1 MNPTNEQELRA
12 ILGEIPNYIF
22 ECLELSD
29 EVKKEWKHGS
39 KASDF
44 GSHKQ
49 FVQMFSRRIQAH
61 TNAEIAKVLDRLEAE
76 LNEQKKAAETN
87 LAYHVDVTK
96 NERLIRDWQGTVHGI
111 EFCRPAIAAERAKL
125 KEVK

>member
-1 MNPTNEQELRA
+1 MKSTNEQELRER
-12 ILGEIPNYIF
+12 IEQCFSSNVEESSESI
-22 ECLELSD
+22 ELFD
-29 EVKKEWKHGS
+29 TDRVI
-39 KASDF
+39 ADIATF
-44 GSHKQ
+44 
-49 FVQMFSRRIQAH
+49 ITPH
-61 TNAEIAKVLDRLEAE
+61 TNAGIAKVLDRLEAE

-111 EFCRPAIAAERAKL
+111 AFCRPAIAAERSKL

>member
-1 MNPTNEQELRA
+1 MNPTNEQELDPIINIMDMWDFSPFQDEDTRRERVYK
-12 ILGEIPNYIF
+12 EI
-22 ECLELSD
+22 E
-29 EVKKEWKHGS
+29 
-39 KASDF
+39 
-44 GSHKQ
+44 
-49 FVQMFSRRIQAH
+49 AH
-61 TNAEIAKVLDRLEAE
+61 TNAEIAKVLERLEAE

>member
-1 MNPTNEQELRA
+1 MNPTNEQELRKRIVLKLSA
-12 ILGEIPNYIF
+12 KLAAHTPLGDTEILNA
-22 ECLELSD
+22 
-29 EVKKEWKHGS
+29 
-39 KASDF
+39 ASITA
-44 GSHKQ
+44 HLLPL
-49 FVQMFSRRIQAH
+49 IQSY
-61 TNAEIAKVLDRLEAE
+61 TNAEIAKVLERLEAE

>member
-1 MNPTNEQELRA
+1 MTAPPSPTENTEELQTRIWELLDDHFDTALLTDEDADSIDDA
-12 ILGEIPNYIF
+12 I
-22 ECLELSD
+22 
-29 EVKKEWKHGS
+29 K
-39 KASDF
+39 
-44 GSHKQ
+44 
-49 FVQMFSRRIQAH
+49 AH
-61 TNAEIAKVLDRLEAE
+61 TNAEIAKVLERLEAE

>member
-1 MNPTNEQELRA
+1 MTKAKDELTKQLREELA
-12 ILGEIPNYIF
+12 ELATSLQGDSYYSVLPDELG
-22 ECLELSD
+22 D
-29 EVKKEWKHGS
+29 EHIKPFL
-39 KASDF
+39 D
-44 GSHKQ
+44 
-49 FVQMFSRRIQAH
+49 IITAH
-61 TNAEIAKVLDRLEAE
+61 TNAEIAKVLERLEAE

-111 EFCRPAIAAERAKL
+111 EFCRPAIAAERAEL